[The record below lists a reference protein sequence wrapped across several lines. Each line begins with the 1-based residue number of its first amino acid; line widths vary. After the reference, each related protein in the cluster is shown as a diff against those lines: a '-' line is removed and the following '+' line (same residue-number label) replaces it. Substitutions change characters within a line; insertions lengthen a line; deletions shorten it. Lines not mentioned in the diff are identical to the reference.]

1 MALLQSCLVNLSA
14 QSRRWGP
21 LLQHLPAIIAHLSSL
36 VMLLLHAP
44 AGISSAHHSSSPS
57 EPACVFAGGKT
68 HTGGGGG
75 GGGEG
80 GGGGGRGGRDQRA
93 GVACEQRRSGDTG
106 GIAGRWQV
114 GLSAARLIALALRR
128 SEAVSLDTRGVQAHI
143 LKSTL
148 LCTYVFLFSIGFFI
162 DAMRVQARGLK
173 SVFLP
178 YFT

>member
-21 LLQHLPAIIAHLSSL
+21 LLRHLPAIIAHLSSL

-44 AGISSAHHSSSPS
+44 AGISSAQHSSSTS
-57 EPACVFAGGKT
+57 ESARVFAGGKAYA
-68 HTGGGGG
+68 
-75 GGGEG
+75 G
-80 GGGGGRGGRDQRA
+80 GGGGGRGGGGGGVVGGGGGGVDQRA

-143 LKSTL
+143 LKCTL
-148 LCTYVFLFSIGFFI
+148 
-162 DAMRVQARGLK
+162 
-173 SVFLP
+173 
-178 YFT
+178 